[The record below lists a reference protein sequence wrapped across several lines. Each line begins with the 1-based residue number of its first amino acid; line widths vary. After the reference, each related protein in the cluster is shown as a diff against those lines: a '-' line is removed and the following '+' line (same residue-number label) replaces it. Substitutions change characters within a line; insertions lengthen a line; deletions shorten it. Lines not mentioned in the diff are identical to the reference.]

1 MADYKGYDMGG
12 GEGGGFMKGLLTGTV
27 IGAGIGL
34 LLAPKAGSD
43 LRGALGQRARHA
55 SEWSSAQ
62 YRKAGDAATQWSDK
76 GREFVDRAREAMA
89 HGTEGIRRDVAGS
102 EEPRYP

>member
-1 MADYKGYDMGG
+1 MADYRQYEVG
-12 GEGGGFMKGLLTGTV
+12 GEGAGFMRGLLTGTV

-43 LRGALGQRARHA
+43 LRSALSQRARHA
-55 SEWSSAQ
+55 ADWSSAQ
-62 YRKAGDAATQWSDK
+62 YRRAGHTATHWSDK

-89 HGTEGIRRDVAGS
+89 HGTEGIRREASGS
-102 EEPRYP
+102 SEPRYP